1 MRTYTKKEI
10 AAKLKVTTK
19 TIENMVA
26 DHRLPDPL
34 PLRKCP
40 LQWDANAIDQ
50 IADAN

>member
-10 AAKLKVTTK
+10 AAILVISTK
-19 TIENMVA
+19 TVENMVA

-40 LQWDANAIDQ
+40 LRWDANAIDQ
-50 IADAN
+50 IANAN

>member
-1 MRTYTKKEI
+1 METYTKKEI
-10 AAKLKVTTK
+10 AVLLGVSTK
-19 TIENMVA
+19 TVENMVA

-40 LQWDANAIDQ
+40 LVWNADAIDQ